1 MNGSVFN
8 STGTNQ
14 TRNMFLIPA
23 LGGLNLTIFIRN
35 PQLTGFPADLWI
47 VNYNKTNTS
56 NVNENLVLAT
66 VVQSDQIM
74 IIQPPVNI
82 SSKVINLSKNAQ

>member
-1 MNGSVFN
+1 MFN
-8 STGTNQ
+8 STGTNP
-14 TRNMFLIPA
+14 TTNMFLIPA
-23 LGGLNLTIFIRN
+23 LGGLNLPMFIRN
-35 PQLTGFPADLWI
+35 PQLSGFPNDLWI

-74 IIQPPVNI
+74 IIPPPVNI
-82 SSKVINLSKNAQ
+82 TSKVINLSKNAQ